1 MTSYLVRSSKGQI
14 KIQEMAFVLVALMI
28 FFSVAIIF
36 YISLNSADRKDKVL
50 EQRENEVLETLRK
63 LADSPELRWS
73 DSHEECNGCIDLDKA
88 ILLKDPQRNQQVRA
102 LWNMGALSLEVISPS
117 RTGECSI
124 GNYPL
129 CKTITL
135 INSTIGS
142 RIQYEGAF
150 VSLCWREQQS
160 RICEIGKII
169 GSPKELR

>member
-1 MTSYLVRSSKGQI
+1 
-14 KIQEMAFVLVALMI
+14 MI
-28 FFSVAIIF
+28 FFALATVF
-36 YISLNSADRKDKVL
+36 YLSLNNADSKDKVL

-73 DSHEECNGCIDLDKA
+73 DSHEECKGCVDLDKA
-88 ILLKDPQRNQQVRA
+88 ILLKDPQRNQQVRT

-117 RTGECSI
+117 RIGECSV

-135 INSTIGS
+135 INATAGS
-142 RIQYEGAF
+142 RIQYDGAF

-169 GSPKELR
+169 GSPKELK